1 MNRTNHCASADN
13 RPPSPS
19 PLHGRALRARRC
31 SKQLTKS
38 KFSSLGRRGHPGRPE
53 QIVGTRCKV
62 HGKPPGCKTG
72 WGARAA
78 AGSPPTGARRGPL
91 QLCSWNLER
100 EFGGCTTELAACTPK
115 ISLAEQTAGMRS
127 RRGLEAASRSVLP
140 RCLLSC
146 SRPSPGDEKLMNSF
160 PFQPQKLCQLPF
172 SPHLRLVR
180 CFLWSRGRND

>member
-1 MNRTNHCASADN
+1 MLITVL
-13 RPPSPS
+13 RPPPRCMAGHYKHAGARSSSQKASSALLEDRDTRGAPSRSWGHDAECTESP
-19 PLHGRALRARRC
+19 PAAKLDGAHALR
-31 SKQLTKS
+31 L
-38 KFSSLGRRGHPGRPE
+38 
-53 QIVGTRCKV
+53 
-62 HGKPPGCKTG
+62 
-72 WGARAA
+72 AA
-78 AGSPPTGARRGPL
+78 GARRGLL

-100 EFGGCTTELAACTPK
+100 EFGGCTMELAACTPK

-127 RRGLEAASRSVLP
+127 RRGLEAASRSPLP

-160 PFQPQKLCQLPF
+160 PLHPQKLCQLPF

>member
-1 MNRTNHCASADN
+1 MAGHYEHAAARSSSQKAS
-13 RPPSPS
+13 S
-19 PLHGRALRARRC
+19 AL
-31 SKQLTKS
+31 LEDGDT
-38 KFSSLGRRGHPGRPE
+38 RGALSRSWGHDAKCTE
-53 QIVGTRCKV
+53 S
-62 HGKPPGCKTG
+62 PPGARLD
-72 WGARAA
+72 GAHALQPAALPRAH
-78 AGSPPTGARRGPL
+78 AGAFCR
-91 QLCSWNLER
+91 WNLER

>member
-53 QIVGTRCKV
+53 QIVGARCKV
-62 HGKPPGCKTG
+62 HRKPPGCKTG

-78 AGSPPTGARRGPL
+78 TGSPPAGARGGLL
-91 QLCSWNLER
+91 QM
-100 EFGGCTTELAACTPK
+100 EFGEGIWGLHDRAGSVHPKNQPGRADGGDALSEGAGGSIKVSAATLPAELLP
-115 ISLAEQTAGMRS
+115 SQP
-127 RRGLEAASRSVLP
+127 RR
-140 RCLLSC
+140 
-146 SRPSPGDEKLMNSF
+146 
-160 PFQPQKLCQLPF
+160 
-172 SPHLRLVR
+172 
-180 CFLWSRGRND
+180 